1 MTAKVDLSKLKVGDK
16 VRLRDDR
23 RWYEVT
29 HVEVAAEEPYG
40 AIYYISTDFEE
51 DYTSGYFEDGTW
63 ASSTR
68 PQSYMD
74 IVELQCSPVDA
85 EGGTPEAGM
94 PQASGDERSEA
105 SSHVVDADA
114 GGGTTEALRFNE
126 GKPRMGYLP
135 LDLLDGAAEVM
146 AYGAQK
152 YSVGNYRKGYKDL
165 QSPLSSLI
173 RHVASLQRAIEEED
187 VEGFKG
193 HLYDA
198 ESGQAHVHHVITSAL
213 LLIHSMR
220 LKDYN
225 I

>member
-1 MTAKVDLSKLKVGDK
+1 MTLREVNLSKLKVGDK

-23 RWYEVT
+23 RWHEVT
-29 HVEVAAEEPYG
+29 TVEVITKGPYPV
-40 AIYYISTDFEE
+40 YYISTDFEE
-51 DYTSGYFEDGTW
+51 NYISGYFEDGTW

-74 IVELQCSPVDA
+74 IVELQCSPGDA
-85 EGGTPEAGM
+85 EGGTTEARGPEGNAGAE
-94 PQASGDERSEA
+94 QS
-105 SSHVVDADA
+105 
-114 GGGTTEALRFNE
+114 EALRFNE